1 MLRTAVLTRAYPAE
15 VFTMRGMSVVAVG
28 CLTWAALV
36 ACGGSTDAGAADA
49 AARVKGGFE
58 SLAAPG
64 QAMSTQTAATGA
76 ARDEAA
82 KALGVPPEQVR
93 VETVESV
100 QWRDASLGCAE
111 PGKTFAQVLTPGLRI
126 VVSSAGQRHEVHV
139 DGDGRAVVCQNP
151 TQ

>member
-1 MLRTAVLTRAYPAE
+1 
-15 VFTMRGMSVVAVG
+15 MRRLSVIAVG

-36 ACGGSTDAGAADA
+36 ACSGSAGGSADAGAADA

-58 SLAAPG
+58 SLAAPA

-76 ARDEAA
+76 ARDEVA
-82 KALGVPPEQVR
+82 KALGVPPDQVR
-93 VETVESV
+93 VEAVEPV

-111 PGKTFAQVLTPGLRI
+111 PGKVFAPAITPGLRI
-126 VVSSAGQRHEVHV
+126 VVSVAGQRHQVHA
-139 DGDGRAVVCQNP
+139 DGDGRAVVCRTP

>member
-1 MLRTAVLTRAYPAE
+1 
-15 VFTMRGMSVVAVG
+15 MRGLVVLSVG
-28 CLTWAALV
+28 CLAWIAVT
-36 ACGGSTDAGAADA
+36 ACGAPPGGSADGGAADA
-49 AARVKGGFE
+49 AARVKGGME

-82 KALGVPPEQVR
+82 KALGVPPDQVS
-93 VETVESV
+93 VETVEPV

-111 PGKTFAQVLTPGLRI
+111 PGKVFDLVTTPGLRI
-126 VVSSAGQRHEVHV
+126 VVSAAGQRREVHA
-139 DGDGRAVVCQNP
+139 DGAGRAIVCQNP